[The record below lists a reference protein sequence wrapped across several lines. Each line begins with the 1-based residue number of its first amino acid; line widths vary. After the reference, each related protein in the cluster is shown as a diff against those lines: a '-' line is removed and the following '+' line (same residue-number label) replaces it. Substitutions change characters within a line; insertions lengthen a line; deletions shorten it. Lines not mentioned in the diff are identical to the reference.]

1 MNKLKNEKLKKL
13 CLIMP
18 FLCFILFLGPLLP
31 SVTSENHLEW
41 HRNPFRI
48 WTLCTSTAASLP
60 HPNKS
65 PFSGHTECYDHSCH
79 ISQFHDHVFPLFGIS
94 FHPPQSALHPNSI
107 FRTWFKCLLFFPLN
121 PATLFSPVL

>member
-1 MNKLKNEKLKKL
+1 
-13 CLIMP
+13 MP

-48 WTLCTSTAASLP
+48 WTLSTSTAASLP

-65 PFSGHTECYDHSCH
+65 PFSGHIECYDHSRH
-79 ISQFHDHVFPLFGIS
+79 ISQFHAHVFPLFRIS
-94 FHPPQSALHPNSI
+94 SYPTQSVRSPQFNLQDLVQMPP
-107 FRTWFKCLLFFPLN
+107 FFPFESSDPLFTCFI
-121 PATLFSPVL
+121 TLCLSYCTHLSVL